1 MVTMDLLEQD
11 NYYDSSTRPTTNPS
25 IISSSVGEY
34 NEDSL
39 PNHLDYF
46 FLDEVPSSKLI
57 LHGGSFRRYGMV
69 TLVCLSQSTLVSF
82 MGWLLIDTPSFV
94 SGLNAWIVVFGVEHE
109 EYLEAVDVTSYVGT
123 IPTWLASYFLV
134 GSSTVLCLL
143 PGACRCLVLSGLC

>member
-39 PNHLDYF
+39 SDYLDYF

-57 LHGGSFRRYGMV
+57 LHGGSFRRYGHLGLFESKHTCV
-69 TLVCLSQSTLVSF
+69 IHGLA
-82 MGWLLIDTPSFV
+82 INRYSFV
-94 SGLNAWIVVFGVEHE
+94 CFRSER
-109 EYLEAVDVTSYVGT
+109 VD
-123 IPTWLASYFLV
+123 
-134 GSSTVLCLL
+134 
-143 PGACRCLVLSGLC
+143 RCVWC